1 MRNHFQL
8 CILTAALSLGLAAG
22 CNRAQDGAAK
32 NDAQIA
38 TDVQSKINADNS
50 VPDKQITVNSTNGVV
65 TLSGTVA
72 SEAERLAAANDAGSV
87 AGVKTVINNLQAGTE
102 AGSNMAP
109 NAGESQAVNDVGSRR
124 STTSRRTPR
133 TPSRTYDSA
142 PARTSA
148 SNTSSA
154 PPSAPQPLTLTV
166 PAGTNLTI
174 RTIDALDSERNQVG
188 DRFSGTLDAPLE
200 VEGHTAIP
208 QGADVHGR
216 VVDVKSAAH
225 FTGASLLVL
234 ELTDV
239 GYNGHTYRISTDR
252 WQKQGAAR
260 GKNTAEKVGGGAALG
275 AVIGALAGGGKG
287 AAIGAGVGAGVG
299 TGAQAVTHGQQIQL
313 RPESLLSFNLSAPV
327 TVTAANSNNGGRQ
340 RLSPD
345 STDQPQ

>member
-1 MRNHFQL
+1 MDMKNHFQL
-8 CILTAALSLGLAAG
+8 CILTAALSLGLVAG

-32 NDAQIA
+32 NDAQVA
-38 TDVQSKINADNS
+38 TDVQAKINADNS
-50 VPDKQITVNSTNGVV
+50 IPDKQITVNSTNGVV

-72 SEAERLAAANDAGSV
+72 SEAERLAASNDAGSV
-87 AGVKTVINNLQAGTE
+87 PGVKTVINNLQTGTE

-109 NAGESQAVNDVGSRR
+109 NASESEAVNNVGTRR
-124 STTSRRTPR
+124 STYRRR
-133 TPSRTYDSA
+133 TPSRSYSSA
-142 PARTSA
+142 PASSQA
-148 SNTSSA
+148 SNMSSA
-154 PPSAPQPLTLTV
+154 PPTPPQPLTLTV

-200 VEGHTAIP
+200 VDGHTAIP
-208 QGADVHGR
+208 QGADVRGR

-234 ELTDV
+234 ELTDIS
-239 GYNGHTYRISTDR
+239 YNGHTYRITTDR

-327 TVTAANSNNGGRQ
+327 TVTAASSNNSGRQ